1 MRCSRWSA
9 PKRPPR
15 ARRAEIRQRV
25 FSPMTRP
32 TAFAPTL
39 ALLLA
44 LQACA
49 TLPADNARLVQAH
62 ADHRSALADA
72 CARERAVAE
81 LNEAT
86 AALARADAAWH
97 GGATTAVV
105 DHLAYLARQ
114 RVALAREIGQ
124 RGCTL

>member
-1 MRCSRWSA
+1 
-9 PKRPPR
+9 
-15 ARRAEIRQRV
+15 
-25 FSPMTRP
+25 MTPP

-39 ALLLA
+39 ALVFA
-44 LQACA
+44 LQAGA

-72 CARERAVAE
+72 CARERAATE
-81 LNEAT
+81 MDEAA

-97 GGATTAVV
+97 GGASAAVV

-114 RVALAREIGQ
+114 RVAIAREIGQ

>member
-1 MRCSRWSA
+1 MNL
-9 PKRPPR
+9 
-15 ARRAEIRQRV
+15 
-25 FSPMTRP
+25 P
-32 TAFAPTL
+32 TAIVPTL

-44 LQACA
+44 LQGCN
-49 TLPADNARLVQAH
+49 TLPADNTRLVQAH
-62 ADHRSALADA
+62 SDHRSALADA

-81 LNEAT
+81 MDEAA

-97 GGATTAVV
+97 GGASAAVV

-114 RVALAREIGQ
+114 RVAIAREIAQ